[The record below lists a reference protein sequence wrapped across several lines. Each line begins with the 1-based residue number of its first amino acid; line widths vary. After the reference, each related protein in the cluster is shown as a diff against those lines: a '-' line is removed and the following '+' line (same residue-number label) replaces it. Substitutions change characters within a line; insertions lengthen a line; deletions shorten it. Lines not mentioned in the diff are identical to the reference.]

1 MNNNL
6 LKYIKKYSD
15 ISIEEKDVTEV
26 DILIFSQIP
35 YLDLNNVF
43 KKNDECIKLSDLWNL
58 AINQNLK
65 SKGLSQKNAFKIMDI
80 ISKEKRYKDL
90 ILKNYEYV
98 LEEDTQ
104 FGAITVVT
112 PNNKIYVAFEGTDTT
127 LWGWK
132 EDFKLTYIYPTPSQ
146 TLAAK
151 YLNNTIKILGQEVI
165 VCGHSKGGNLAL
177 VGSMKVNFFKK
188 HKIKK
193 IYSFDGPGLKEKEFK
208 SLNYKIIRKKLINI
222 IPNKSL
228 VGILLEQENIKVIKS
243 RGIGLFQHDPMTWQ
257 IEDTK
262 LKPDVQDKISK
273 ILDETINDWL
283 SKHNYKEREEII
295 EGVFGVLEKANV
307 QDFSTIKENKLE
319 VIQNIVKE
327 AIDMDDETK
336 KVILMSIKLLM
347 TDISTDIIND
357 SKKELKELEEKY
369 IETKEKIKKHID
381 NIKL

>member
-1 MNNNL
+1 MW
-6 LKYIKKYSD
+6 
-15 ISIEEKDVTEV
+15 
-26 DILIFSQIP
+26 P
-35 YLDLNNVF
+35 F
-43 KKNDECIKLSDLWNL
+43 KRR
-58 AINQNLK
+58 K
-65 SKGLSQKNAFKIMDI
+65 SGLSRFNESKFFQK
-80 ISKEKRYKDL
+80 
-90 ILKNYEYV
+90 
-98 LEEDTQ
+98 TQ
-104 FGAITVVT
+104 
-112 PNNKIYVAFEGTDTT
+112 D
-127 LWGWK
+127 
-132 EDFKLTYIYPTPSQ
+132 
-146 TLAAK
+146 
-151 YLNNTIKILGQEVI
+151 
-165 VCGHSKGGNLAL
+165 
-177 VGSMKVNFFKK
+177 
-188 HKIKK
+188 KK